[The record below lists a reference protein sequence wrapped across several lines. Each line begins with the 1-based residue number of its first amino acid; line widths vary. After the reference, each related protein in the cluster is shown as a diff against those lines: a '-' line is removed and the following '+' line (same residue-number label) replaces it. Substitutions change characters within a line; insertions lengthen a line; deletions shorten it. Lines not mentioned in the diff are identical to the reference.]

1 MRGNL
6 KDFSPIGLFIDLI
19 FFSILTK
26 LLSELSPCLSE
37 TLPSSLEPGF
47 FDGVCLMEA
56 LPSCVVRV
64 DVVELRG
71 LGLNRSREG
80 RGHHKLVLAGVDRAN
95 RPLGPGRFSEK
106 KLYMCTLYTT
116 YQKRFD
122 RPTWGSNPRP

>member
-26 LLSELSPCLSE
+26 LQSKLSPCLSE
-37 TLPSSLEPGF
+37 TLPSLEPGF
-47 FDGVCLMEA
+47 FDGVCLMEP

-64 DVVELRG
+64 DVVELGG

-80 RGHHKLVLAGVDRAN
+80 RGHHKLVLARVDRAN
-95 RPLGPGRFSEK
+95 RPLGPERF
-106 KLYMCTLYTT
+106 
-116 YQKRFD
+116 
-122 RPTWGSNPRP
+122 